1 MRRFITLHQPRND
14 IRKTVLAGVGGAVA
28 IGFLGFLTISSGH
41 PLLMAPFGASC
52 VLLFSVPA
60 SALSQ
65 PMNVAGG
72 HVVSTVV
79 GLLLRHY
86 LPNEWWAVAIAVGL
100 AISLMAAL
108 RVTHPPAGADPIIV
122 FASDPGFAFLFL
134 PVFVGAIGLVGIAA
148 AFHVPTSTNYP
159 LKKPS

>member
-1 MRRFITLHQPRND
+1 MRHFLTLHQPRND

-28 IGFLGFLTISSGH
+28 IGFLGFLTINSGYL
-41 PLLMAPFGASC
+41 LLMAPFGASC

-60 SALSQ
+60 SPLSQ
-65 PMNVAGG
+65 PMNVVGG
-72 HVVSTVV
+72 HVVSTAV

-122 FASDPGFAFLFL
+122 FASDPGLMFLFM

-159 LKKPS
+159 LNKPS